1 VDIVE
6 VHVIIMH
13 LFAIITTL
21 HVIIIIITIIIV
33 GGVLRQ
39 RQSEQRQLC
48 EISLIQLQL

>member
-21 HVIIIIITIIIV
+21 HVITIIIV